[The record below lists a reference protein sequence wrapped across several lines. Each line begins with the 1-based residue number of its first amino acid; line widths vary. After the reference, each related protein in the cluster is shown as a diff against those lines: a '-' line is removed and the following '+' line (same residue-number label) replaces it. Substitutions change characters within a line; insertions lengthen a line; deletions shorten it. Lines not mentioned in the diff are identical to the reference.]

1 MQKLTT
7 AILIFGLLLFWTAG
21 AVFSQEKEALQSI
34 QQAEKLVKAKQYSE
48 AVQQLQMAIH
58 NLSILTTN
66 DLKTFL
72 PDPLPGWKADA
83 PDASSPQAAG
93 MGIVASGIASR
104 HYYQGDKS
112 VDIEIAVNS
121 PLVAS
126 LKALVGNPLLLT
138 MSGAGQIIKIQGYKA
153 VLKTESQNNHV
164 ELNILPGT
172 SIAVSIK
179 GDGFSDANILKKYA
193 SRIDLKKLVKRFE

>member
-1 MQKLTT
+1 MRKQTVVFLIS
-7 AILIFGLLLFWTAG
+7 ILLVFWTSG
-21 AVFSQEKEALQSI
+21 VVFSQEKEALQSI
-34 QQAEKLVKAKQYSE
+34 QQAEKFVKAKQYSD
-48 AVQQLQMAIH
+48 AIQQLQMAIH

-72 PDPLPGWKADA
+72 PQPLPGWKADA
-83 PDASSPQAAG
+83 PDVSSPQAAG
-93 MGIVASGIASR
+93 MGIVAGGIASR
-104 HYYQGDKS
+104 HYYHGDKS
-112 VDIEIAVNS
+112 VDIDIAVNS

-138 MSGAGQIIKIQGYKA
+138 MSGAGQIIEIQGYKA

-179 GDGFSDANILKKYA
+179 GDGFSDASILKKYA
-193 SRIDLKKLVKRFE
+193 SRINLKKLVEQFE